1 MTVVSHGRRSA
12 VRAGGR
18 RSRRSQHSWS
28 GVLRLGHRTEHPVRH
43 RAQVRPMALELVG
56 ERRAGQGGSVASSG
70 ICMGHASR
78 PRTVTAGSGP
88 VTSRPRHACP
98 WCDRHPIAGAGA
110 ASCQELETTTLMTD
124 IPAPGTSR
132 VPSIVPILNPLIRRL
147 LGAGLPFGPNVL
159 LTVRG
164 RRSGEPRTF
173 PVAILELDGRRY
185 VQSPF
190 GEVNWV
196 RNLRA
201 AGEAV
206 VTRGRRPGSGER
218 GRGAAGR
225 RRPDPARCARAVL
238 PLATPGTGRRP
249 VLPPARGRV
258 ARRVR
263 RGIAPASDVRAA
275 LAT

>member
-1 MTVVSHGRRSA
+1 MSRQIRLMTVVSHGRRSA
-12 VRAGGR
+12 VSAGGR
-18 RSRRSQHSWS
+18 RSSRSQHSWS
-28 GVLRLGHRTEHPVRH
+28 ASSASVTEPSIRY
-43 RAQVRPMALELVG
+43 ATA
-56 ERRAGQGGSVASSG
+56 RRYGRWRSNSSASVARVGAVRWPSSG
-70 ICMGHASR
+70 ICTGHASR
-78 PRTVTAGSGP
+78 PRTVTAGWGP

-98 WCDRHPIAGAGA
+98 WCDRHLIAGAGP

-164 RRSGEPRTF
+164 RRTGEPRTF
-173 PVAILELDGRRY
+173 PVAILALDGRRY

-196 RNLRA
+196 RNLRV

-206 VTRGRRPGSGER
+206 VTSGRQHETV
-218 GRGAAGR
+218 
-225 RRPDPARCARAVL
+225 RAVEV
-238 PLATPGTGRRP
+238 PTDA
-249 VLPPARGRV
+249 
-258 ARRVR
+258 
-263 RGIAPASDVRAA
+263 
-275 LAT
+275 